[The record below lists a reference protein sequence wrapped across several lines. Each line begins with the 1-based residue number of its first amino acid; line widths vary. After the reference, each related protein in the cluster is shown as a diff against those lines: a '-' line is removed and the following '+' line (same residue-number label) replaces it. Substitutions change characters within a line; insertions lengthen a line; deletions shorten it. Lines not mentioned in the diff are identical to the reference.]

1 VAVTTGA
8 RPPSTADYR
17 MPGPL
22 DKLRAMADAPTSP
35 ETQERA
41 VTGQSGL
48 PDLSQQETLRYS
60 RHVILP
66 EVGIDGQ
73 RRLKAG
79 RVLVIGA
86 GGLGSPAAL
95 YLAAA
100 GVGTIGLVDFDAVD
114 ETNLQRQIIHGT
126 SAIGRPKLD
135 SAAARLA
142 DVNPLVEIRR
152 FDMQLT
158 SANALDVLREF
169 DVVVDGSDNF
179 PTRYLVNDACVL
191 LGKPYVYGAIFRFD
205 GQASV
210 FAAQDRP
217 CYRCLFRDPPP
228 PDLVPSCSQAGVLG
242 ALPGV
247 IGSIQALE
255 AIKLVL
261 GRGETLAGRLLLFDA
276 LRLEFRELSLR
287 RDPECPVCGDHPI
300 VRELIDYEAFC
311 GVDTP
316 PQGGGLEVSVS
327 EVARGR
333 RDNPDLV
340 LLDVRLPLEWEICH
354 IEGSQLIPLAELP
367 NRLGELESQREIVTV
382 CHTGVRSLHAVELL
396 AAAGFQNVR
405 SMRGGVHAW
414 AEEVDPTM
422 ARY

>member
-1 VAVTTGA
+1 MTD
-8 RPPSTADYR
+8 R
-17 MPGPL
+17 
-22 DKLRAMADAPTSP
+22 
-35 ETQERA
+35 
-41 VTGQSGL
+41 SGL
-48 PDLSQQETLRYS
+48 PDLSHEETLRYS
-60 RHVILP
+60 RHLILP

-79 RVLVIGA
+79 RVVVVGA

-126 SAIGRPKLD
+126 SAIGRPKLE

-142 DVNPLVEIRR
+142 DVNPHVEIRR
-152 FDMQLT
+152 FDTQLT
-158 SANALDVLREF
+158 SANALNVLREF

-210 FAAQDRP
+210 FAAQDGP

-228 PDLVPSCSQAGVLG
+228 PGVVPSCSQAGVLG
-242 ALPGV
+242 VLPGV

-261 GRGETLAGRLLLFDA
+261 GRGEPLTGRLLLFDA
-276 LRLEFRELSLR
+276 LKLEFREFSLR
-287 RDPECPVCGDHPI
+287 RDPECPVCGDHPT
-300 VRELIDYEAFC
+300 VRELVDYEAFC
-311 GVDTP
+311 GVETAPSDE
-316 PQGGGLEVSVS
+316 GLEVSVG
-327 EVARGR
+327 EVAQGR

-354 IEGSQLIPLAELP
+354 IEGSRLIPLAELP
-367 NRLGELESQREIVTV
+367 SRLGELDGQKEIVTV
-382 CHTGVRSLHAVELL
+382 CHTGVRSLRAVELL
-396 AAAGFQNVR
+396 AGAGFRNVR

-414 AEEVDPTM
+414 AEELDPTM